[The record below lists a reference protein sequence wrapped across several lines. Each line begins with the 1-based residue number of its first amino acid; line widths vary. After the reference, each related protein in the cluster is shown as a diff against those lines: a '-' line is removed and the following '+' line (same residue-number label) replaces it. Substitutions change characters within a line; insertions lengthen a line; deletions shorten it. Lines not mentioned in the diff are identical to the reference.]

1 MNLGLQ
7 KLLLIYAFTPWTC
20 DALASADRQTSPCPQ
35 LPTGRS
41 RNGLSICPTLKQR
54 KCKGTEPLP
63 STLLGSAKILPKQDP
78 ESLTLN
84 RCSEVLHGSNTA
96 SDYPAEHT
104 DTNCN
109 SMWQLGVIKTA
120 KWRKH
125 IQRFVFRLWAGLCS
139 I

>member
-1 MNLGLQ
+1 VNLGVQ
-7 KLLLIYAFTPWTC
+7 NLLLIYAFTPWTC
-20 DALASADRQTSPCPQ
+20 DALASIARPHHA
-35 LPTGRS
+35 
-41 RNGLSICPTLKQR
+41 LSYQ
-54 KCKGTEPLP
+54 PLP